1 MLTSTK
7 TISDISVNES
17 RIAFNDGS
25 QWRTIVL
32 HRPMRSIHDL
42 PFARLLDNMRV
53 GKCDAQD
60 LDIVNNIRVDSIT
73 DPRVL
78 RHIDKNAKIIVNNNN
93 LRDSFNMTLSARWA
107 KLHGAPM
114 TYFKAAD
121 KRVSKKSKA
130 DDHAR
135 LAATLIDS
143 NDVDVATRTTLTRQD
158 SAAVA
163 KYDMMKT
170 GKMLRL
176 VPLPIGMAVVLTD
189 NAAAGPGGVQIG

>member
-1 MLTSTK
+1 MLTSTT
-7 TISDISVNES
+7 TIGDISVNES
-17 RIAFNDGS
+17 RAAFNDGS
-25 QWRTIVL
+25 LWSTIVL
-32 HRPMRSIHDL
+32 HRPMRSIDDP

-60 LDIVNNIRVDSIT
+60 LVLVNSIRVDSIN

-78 RHIDKNAKIIVNNNN
+78 RHIDNNAKIIVNNNN
-93 LRDSFNMTLSARWA
+93 LRDSFNMTVSARWA
-107 KLHGAPM
+107 SLHCASM
-114 TYFKAAD
+114 AYFMAAD

-135 LAATLIDS
+135 LAATIINS
-143 NDVDVATRTTLTRQD
+143 NDVDVATRATLTRQD

-163 KYDMMKT
+163 KCDMMRT
-170 GKMLRL
+170 GKMLRM
-176 VPLPIGMAVVLTD
+176 VPLPIGMPVVLTD